1 MSHNYFD
8 TFITVAEDSKATV
21 AKVPEPRGGKPTV
34 AMLQYEMLSDSFA
47 YTQEEVL
54 FDVWFRRQGE
64 QGKID
69 IEALSADEKAD
80 IREQFFAKGQAC
92 LRASALTK
100 THGWGVIFDS
110 DGRAA
115 LCAMESDD
123 YDNHARNPDLTVVM
137 AMRSKRA

>member
-21 AKVPEPRGGKPTV
+21 ATVPEPRGGKPTV

-47 YTQEEVL
+47 YTQEDVL
-54 FDVWFRRQGE
+54 FDVWLQRQGV

-69 IEALSADEKAD
+69 VDSLSVDETAD

-100 THGWGVIFDS
+100 TYGWGVIFDKE
-110 DGRAA
+110 GRAA
-115 LCAMESDD
+115 LCAMESAE
-123 YDNHARNPDLTVVM
+123 YAEHASDSALKVLK